1 MTLEKIIEHLDYLS
15 TEQFG
20 SLREAHEHRIEDA
33 GWLYVTA
40 KSLSAEVKR
49 LKKVIDIMSCRM
61 DSYDEC
67 LSLHEERVCGGI
79 EGGCF
84 LCEEIKTLQR
94 GPYVWGENSPK
105 SEVFYLEDGVWKEQE
120 GEEE

>member
-1 MTLEKIIEHLDYLS
+1 MIDIDEYESLLYDWKIRLTKEGV
-15 TEQFG
+15 E
-20 SLREAHEHRIEDA
+20 EAKAHWFHENGE
-33 GWLYVTA
+33 GL
-40 KSLSAEVKR
+40 LAEVKR
-49 LKKVIDIMSCRM
+49 LEKVIDIMSCRM
-61 DSYDEC
+61 DSFDEC

-105 SEVFYLEDGVWKEQE
+105 SEAFYLEDGVWKEQE